1 MPHAGMADLLL
12 ALDAPA
18 HQAGPSWVQN
28 LVPLVA
34 LLAIFYFLLYRPQA
48 QKQKEHEAMVQALKK
63 DDRVVTQG
71 GLHGRVA
78 EVGDGTVVLDVGGK
92 ARLTFDKSAISKKL
106 DAGNAAE
113 AAK

>member
-1 MPHAGMADLLL
+1 MSHPGMADLLL
-12 ALDAPA
+12 AMDAPA
-18 HQAGPSWVQN
+18 HNAGPSFVQN
-28 LVPLVA
+28 LIPLVA

-48 QKQKEHEAMVQALKK
+48 QKQKDHESMVKALKK

-78 EVGDGTVVLDVGGK
+78 EVADDTVVLDVGGK
-92 ARLTFDKSAISKKL
+92 GRLTFDKNAIAKKL
-106 DAGNAAE
+106 DAGAAE